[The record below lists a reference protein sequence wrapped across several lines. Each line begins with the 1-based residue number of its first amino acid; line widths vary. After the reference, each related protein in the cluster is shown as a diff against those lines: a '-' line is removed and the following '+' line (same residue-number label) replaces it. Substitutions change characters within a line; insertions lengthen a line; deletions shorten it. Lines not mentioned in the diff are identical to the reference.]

1 MNVPN
6 TIQLCVSKIVK
17 NERFVKDIFASIFNQ
32 GGKVILVGGAVRD
45 LFLDKEIKDLD
56 FEVYGLSLDQLQ
68 NTLQQYGMVSLVGKS
83 FGVLRLHGLDVDW
96 SLPRTD
102 SSGRH
107 PTVAY
112 DPNMSFEQAFIRRDL
127 TINAMG
133 IDMQTF
139 QLIDLYGG
147 LQDLQNKILRSP
159 DLNFFAQDPLR
170 LLRVMQFVGR
180 FEMKVDEK
188 LLQLCTTMDMSSV
201 SQERIEQEF
210 SKLFLQSLHPS
221 FGLRWLFSIHKLH
234 EFLPDVHVT
243 DIFFMVIDA
252 AAEQAY
258 KNEQEKLV
266 MVWAVVLFSTQIV
279 VGRKQVVFEQATHQQ
294 KKMMIQYMQKVTHN
308 QELIERVVDVVW
320 YSAMID
326 ESLTDVQLKWIAVWV
341 TPKISMRLLLQFIA
355 VTNKNIDTKK
365 LLDRIESLG
374 IIDNPVQP
382 LLTGKDFLDVAS
394 GAQLGLLIKKAYQI
408 QIDQGLVDRFVV
420 KNIVLKIMEN

>member
-1 MNVPN
+1 MKVAN

-17 NERFVKDIFASIFNQ
+17 NQRFVKDIFTSIFNQ

-45 LFLDKEIKDLD
+45 LFLQKEMKDLD
-56 FEVYGLSLDQLQ
+56 FEVYGLSLEQLQ
-68 NTLQQYGMVSLVGKS
+68 KILQQHGIVSLIGKS

-96 SLPRTD
+96 SLPRKD

-107 PTVAY
+107 PIVEY
-112 DPNMSFEQAFIRRDL
+112 DPNMSFEQACIRRDL

-139 QLIDLYGG
+139 ELIDLYGG

-159 DLNFFAQDPLR
+159 DINFFAQDPLR

-180 FEMKVDEK
+180 FEMSVDENLSK
-188 LLQLCTTMDMSSV
+188 LCSAMDMSAV

-210 SKLFLQSLHPS
+210 SKLFLQSSHPS
-221 FGLRWLFSIHKLH
+221 LGLRWLLSIHKFH
-234 EFLPDVHVT
+234 DFLPDVHVS
-243 DIFFMVIDA
+243 DNFFMIIDA
-252 AAEQAY
+252 AAKQTY

-266 MVWAVVLFSTQIV
+266 MIWAVILFFTKNN
-279 VGRKQVVFEQATHQQ
+279 GDRKQVVFEQVKHQQ
-294 KKMMIQYMQKVTHN
+294 KKMMIEYMQKITRN
-308 QELIERVVDVVW
+308 QEIIEQVVDLVW

-326 ESLTDVQLKWIAVWV
+326 ESLTDVQLKWIAAWI

-355 VTNKNIDTKK
+355 VTNKNIDAKK

-382 LLTGKDFLDVAS
+382 LLTGKDFLDIAS
-394 GAQLGLLIKKAYQI
+394 GAQLGLLVKKAYQI

-420 KNIVLKIMEN
+420 KNIVLKL